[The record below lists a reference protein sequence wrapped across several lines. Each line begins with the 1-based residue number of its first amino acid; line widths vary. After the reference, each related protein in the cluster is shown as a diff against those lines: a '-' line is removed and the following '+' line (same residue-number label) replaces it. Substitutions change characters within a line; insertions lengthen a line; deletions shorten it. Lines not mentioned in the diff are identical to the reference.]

1 MKVNP
6 EECNLLV
13 ATNELISVYLNS
25 FQILYSTEVKLH
37 GFKFDSKLSFENH
50 DASLCKKASQTLHA
64 ITMVVNYINLSKQNA
79 LMETL
84 LYPSLTTAH

>member
-25 FQILYSTEVKLH
+25 FQILYSTEVRLH
-37 GFKFDSKLSFENH
+37 GF
-50 DASLCKKASQTLHA
+50 
-64 ITMVVNYINLSKQNA
+64 
-79 LMETL
+79 
-84 LYPSLTTAH
+84 